1 MANRKKFGFVYCRST
16 PNTKEIKAMCNF
28 FHECNIL
35 MGDFNLSHKSS
46 EDQAKNS
53 KLCDGQKINALK
65 EITRSMSGNQL
76 EYILIDANLK
86 GNYFVTSYNN
96 VISDHKTIVARI
108 ESEENKLTNEII
120 GRITV
125 DHESHL
131 KPKRDQFQPDRKQT
145 ENNSSTSTKDQYE
158 KSEDNVGLN

>member
-1 MANRKKFGFVYCRST
+1 MLLISRISVAAEKIQNSTHQVVNRENTLQIQGLIISMANRKKFGFVYCRST

-46 EDQAKNS
+46 EHQAKIS

-76 EYILIDANLK
+76 EYILIDENLK

-96 VISDHKTIVARI
+96 FISDHKTIVARI
-108 ESEENKLTNEII
+108 GSEENKLTNEFL
-120 GRITV
+120 GR
-125 DHESHL
+125 
-131 KPKRDQFQPDRKQT
+131 KRLT
-145 ENNSSTSTKDQYE
+145 MN
-158 KSEDNVGLN
+158 LI